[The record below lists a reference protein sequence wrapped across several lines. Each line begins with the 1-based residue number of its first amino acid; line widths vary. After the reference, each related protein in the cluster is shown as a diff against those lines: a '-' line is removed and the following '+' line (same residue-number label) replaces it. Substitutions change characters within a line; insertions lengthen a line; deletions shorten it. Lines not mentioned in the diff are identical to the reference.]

1 MKISLIFM
9 RNILFLFPSSVYK
22 ISWIRIKQSVIKG
35 RKQKIHFFITCQSAI
50 LKENFNRKWFYVY
63 YLSLRHSMSF
73 LRFIM
78 KKDKAKVRFFVK
90 LRREVWRLLCRKSR
104 FLSIVGKSGL
114 SFQRAG
120 RGSLTTAEKLKIIRS
135 LHQALIF
142 RRAIMCSCRTD

>member
-1 MKISLIFM
+1 M
-9 RNILFLFPSSVYK
+9 FLFPSSVYK